1 MSKAKTPQVKE
12 TKEPSKTPTTMADLL
27 KGEKYNI
34 PNYSLGEMIEG
45 TLSSIQPKEVLLN
58 IGGKANAVVG
68 HKELEELSDLFKDY
82 KVGDKVFGRIISEEN
97 REGRVVVS
105 LKRFA
110 FDHRWKGLTQAY
122 KDSEKITV
130 MVRDVVNGGIL
141 IDYKTIKGYIPPS
154 HIDPEFQENPASLRG
169 REMEVKIL
177 ELDREQNRFVV
188 SQMLVTRK
196 EEIAAKR
203 KVLKAIKAG
212 DVLDAIVEGV
222 VPFGLFVRINPKSK
236 KDEVILEGLVHIS
249 EIAWEKVEDPADYF
263 SEGDDV
269 KVKVLEK
276 DEREA
281 KLNLSIKQTT
291 EDPWVKI
298 AKKLKKGDMVKG
310 VVTRETAYGV
320 FIELEKGI
328 EGLAH
333 ISNIPSGQE
342 PDVGDKVT
350 VQVDTIDPS
359 ERRIALSVIPTSKPV
374 MYR

>member
-1 MSKAKTPQVKE
+1 
-12 TKEPSKTPTTMADLL
+12 MADLL
-27 KGEKYNI
+27 KDKRHSV
-34 PNYSLGEMIEG
+34 PSYSLGEMIEG
-45 TLSSIQPKEVLLN
+45 TLSSIQPKEVLVD

-68 HKELEELSDLFKDY
+68 HKELEEIYDLFNDY

-110 FDHRWKGLTQAY
+110 FDHRWKGLSKAY
-122 KDSEKITV
+122 KEGEKITV
-130 MVRDVVNGGIL
+130 VVRDIVNGGIL
-141 IDYKTIKGYIPPS
+141 IDHNTIKGYIPPS
-154 HIDPEFQENPASLRG
+154 HIDPEFKDNPASLRG
-169 REMEVKIL
+169 RQMEVKIL

-188 SQMLVTRK
+188 SQILVTRK

-203 KVLKAIKAG
+203 NILKGIKAG
-212 DVLDAIVEGV
+212 DVLDAVVEGV

-236 KDEVILEGLVHIS
+236 KDDVVLEGLVHIS

-269 KVKVLEK
+269 KVKVLDK

-291 EDPWVKI
+291 EDPWVQI
-298 AKKLKKGDMVKG
+298 AKKYKQGDMVKG

-320 FIELEKGI
+320 FIEIEKGV

-350 VQVDTIDPS
+350 TQVDTIDPN
-359 ERRIALSVIPTSKPV
+359 ERRIALSVIPTEKPV

>member
-1 MSKAKTPQVKE
+1 M
-12 TKEPSKTPTTMADLL
+12 PTTMADLL
-27 KGEKYNI
+27 KGEKHI
-34 PNYSLGEMIEG
+34 IRTYSLGTMIEG
-45 TLSSIQPKEVLLN
+45 TISSIQPKEVLLN

-68 HKELEELSDLFKDY
+68 SKELEELSDLFFDY
-82 KVGDKVFGRIISEEN
+82 KVGNKVWGRVISEEN

-105 LKRFA
+105 LKRFTY
-110 FDHRWKGLTQAY
+110 DHRWKALTDAY
-122 KDSEKITV
+122 KNSEKITV
-130 MVRDVVNGGIL
+130 MVRDIVNGGIL
-141 IDYKTIKGYIPPS
+141 IEFKTIKGYIPPS
-154 HIDPEFQENPASLRG
+154 HIDPEFQENPVTLKG
-169 REMEVKIL
+169 KEIEVKIL

-188 SQMLVTRK
+188 SQILVTRK

-203 KVLKAIKAG
+203 KILKEIKEG
-212 DVLDAIVEGV
+212 DVLDGIVEGV
-222 VPFGLFVRINPKSK
+222 VPFGLFVRINSKAKKS
-236 KDEVILEGLVHIS
+236 DVLLEGLVHIS
-249 EIAWEKVEDPADYF
+249 EIAWEKVEDPADYY
-263 SEGDDV
+263 SEGDDI
-269 KVKVLEK
+269 KVKVLDK
-276 DEREA
+276 DDREA

-298 AKKLKKGDMVKG
+298 AKKIKQGDMVKG

-350 VQVDTIDPS
+350 VQVDTIDS
-359 ERRIALSVIPTSKPV
+359 NERRIALSVIPTEKPV